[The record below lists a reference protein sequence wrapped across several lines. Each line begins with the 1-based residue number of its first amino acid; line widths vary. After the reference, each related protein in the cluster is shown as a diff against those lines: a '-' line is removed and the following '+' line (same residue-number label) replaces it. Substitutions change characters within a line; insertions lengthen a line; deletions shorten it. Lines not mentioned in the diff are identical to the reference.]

1 MPDRSTVLIVA
12 DDETD
17 CRTLVGVL
25 SHQPAYEIVGPLAAL
40 EALRFCARATP
51 AVVLVHVELRDITAA
66 ELCALIRARANGAQ
80 FTSLL
85 FGPAREERVTTA
97 SAFALSEGYISPADV
112 TAAPARIEALA
123 RQAGQ
128 DDERPIAHYRGRHL
142 EAHFERVEVIVD
154 GVRIDLTRRELAL
167 LRFLVTYTN
176 RVLGREDLL
185 GHVWH
190 NENDGHSRTVDVHIR
205 RLRMKLGAAGK
216 QIQTVSR
223 VGYRFS
229 ED

>member
-12 DDETD
+12 DDEAD
-17 CRTLVGVL
+17 CRALVGVL
-25 SHQPAYEIVGPLAAL
+25 SNQPTYEVVGPLVAL
-40 EALRFCARATP
+40 DALRFCAKATP

-66 ELCALIRARANGAQ
+66 ELCALIRTRANGTQ

-85 FGPAREERVTTA
+85 FGPSRDDRATAA
-97 SAFALSEGYISPADV
+97 SALASPDGYLSPADLM
-112 TAAPARIEALA
+112 AAPARIEALA

-128 DDERPIAHYRGRHL
+128 NDERSIAYYRGRHL
-142 EAHFERVEVIVD
+142 EAHFDRVEVIVD

-167 LRFLVTYTN
+167 LRFLLTYAN
-176 RVLGREDLL
+176 RVLRRDDLL
-185 GHVWH
+185 SHVWH

-205 RLRMKLGAAGK
+205 RLRMKLGAAGG
-216 QIQTVSR
+216 QIQTVPR